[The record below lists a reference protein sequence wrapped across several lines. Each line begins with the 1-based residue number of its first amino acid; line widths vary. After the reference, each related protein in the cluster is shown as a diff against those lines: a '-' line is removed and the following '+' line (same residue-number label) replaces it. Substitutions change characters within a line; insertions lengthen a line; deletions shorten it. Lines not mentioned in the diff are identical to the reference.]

1 MDVQRF
7 KEVIQKRD
15 NTDDEYDY
23 GVEVCDKEEI
33 EILSEDVPST
43 VAYLKNDCTPKEF
56 FWISE
61 IIDDLAVKTKSRE
74 IVEAYKNL
82 GKKFPDMA
90 KTFSFEFCAS
100 YAEEALE
107 IALKNNTEHTD
118 SKQPLKKK
126 GKGNGRTKV

>member
-7 KEVIQKRD
+7 KKVIQKRI
-15 NTDDEYDY
+15 NTVDEYY
-23 GVEVCDKEEI
+23 VGVEECWKEEI

-43 VAYLKNDCTPKEF
+43 VAYLKNECTADEF
-56 FWISE
+56 AWICE
-61 IIDDLAVKTKSRE
+61 IIDDLAVKTRSRE

-82 GKKFPDMA
+82 GNKYPDMA

-107 IALKNNTEHTD
+107 IALQNDVNHVD
-118 SKQPLKKK
+118 SNQPSKKR
-126 GKGNGRTKV
+126 GNK

>member
-7 KEVIQKRD
+7 KEVIQKRI
-15 NTDDEYDY
+15 NTVDEYY
-23 GVEVCDKEEI
+23 VGVEECWKEEI

-43 VAYLKNDCTPKEF
+43 VAYLKNECTADEF
-56 FWISE
+56 AWICE
-61 IIDDLAVKTKSRE
+61 IIDDLAVKTRSRE

-82 GKKFPDMA
+82 GKKYPDMA

-107 IALKNNTEHTD
+107 IALQNDVNHVD
-118 SKQPLKKK
+118 SNQPSKKR
-126 GKGNGRTKV
+126 GNK

>member
-1 MDVQRF
+1 MNIPILNNHEKRKAKGMDVQRF

-56 FWISE
+56 F
-61 IIDDLAVKTKSRE
+61 
-74 IVEAYKNL
+74 L
-82 GKKFPDMA
+82 GQRD
-90 KTFSFEFCAS
+90 
-100 YAEEALE
+100 
-107 IALKNNTEHTD
+107 H
-118 SKQPLKKK
+118 
-126 GKGNGRTKV
+126 

>member
-7 KEVIQKRD
+7 KEVIQKRI
-15 NTDDEYDY
+15 NTVDEYY
-23 GVEVCDKEEI
+23 VGVEECWKEEI

-43 VAYLKNDCTPKEF
+43 VTYLKNDCTADEF
-56 FWISE
+56 AWICE
-61 IIDDLAVKTKSRE
+61 IIDGLAVKTRSRE

-82 GKKFPDMA
+82 GKKYPDMA

-107 IALKNNTEHTD
+107 IALQNDTNHVD
-118 SKQPLKKK
+118 ANQPSKKS
-126 GKGNGRTKV
+126 GNK